1 MQPRIKPLFKRRS
14 KFNAKKAYCTQAHK
28 HDSKREAARCDELHN
43 QWADGVIGDLVI
55 HPQFYFV
62 INGQQVKHDN
72 GRRVGY
78 KPDFSYTENSL
89 EICEDIKGVITPD
102 FTLRKAIFKAL
113 FPTIEFRQTK

>member
-1 MQPRIKPLFKRRS
+1 LKPKATPLFNRRS
-14 KFNAKKAYCTQAHK
+14 KFNAKKAYCAQCHK
-28 HDSKREAARCDELHN
+28 HDSKREAARCDELHTL
-43 QWADGVIGDLVI
+43 WAAGDIGDLVV

-62 INGQQVKHDN
+62 INGSQVKHDN

-78 KPDFSYTENSL
+78 KPDFSYTEKGQ
-89 EICEDIKGVITPD
+89 ECVEDVKGMVTTD